1 MVNSAPSEFR
11 ARVAAGGPAG
21 LSKGRAA
28 LVVVGF
34 AAVMLVANS
43 IASSVH
49 NPVAALIVGPV
60 LACAVVWL
68 YLWAGRRIERRRVVE
83 FPRRGGGFHLVVGT
97 VSGMGLAA
105 VAIGVLALF
114 GVYRI
119 SGWGS
124 VSGALAVAGAM
135 CAVAVAE
142 EVFFRG
148 IVFRLLWERWGTVVA
163 LVVSALIFGLVHLLN
178 PDASV
183 WGAIAIAVEAGLL
196 LGAAYL
202 ATGSLWLAIGL
213 HFGWNAAT
221 MGIFGTVVSGSEAR
235 ESLVTAVTT
244 GPDWLSGGSFGPE
257 ASVVSVLVC
266 SAATVLLLYLGHR
279 RGALSPR
286 NS

>member
-1 MVNSAPSEFR
+1 MSFARRELR
-11 ARVAAGGPAG
+11 ARVAADVPKG

-28 LVVVGF
+28 VMVVGF
-34 AAVMLVANS
+34 AVVMLVSNS

-49 NPVAALIVGPV
+49 QPVAALIVGPG
-60 LACAVVWL
+60 LACVVAWF
-68 YLWAGRRIERRRVVE
+68 YIWAGRRIERRRVVE
-83 FPRRGGGFHLVVGT
+83 FPRRGAGLHLVVGA

-105 VAIGVLALF
+105 VAIGFLALA

-148 IVFRLLWERWGTVVA
+148 VVFRLIWGRWGTAVA
-163 LVVSALIFGLVHLLN
+163 LVVSAVIFGLVHLIN

-213 HFGWNAAT
+213 HFGWNTAT
-221 MGIFGTVVSGSEAR
+221 VGIFGTVASGSEAR

-244 GPDWLSGGSFGPE
+244 GPDWLSGGRFGPE
-257 ASVVSVLVC
+257 ASIVSVLVC

-279 RGALSPR
+279 RGRLSPR

>member
-1 MVNSAPSEFR
+1 M
-11 ARVAAGGPAG
+11 
-21 LSKGRAA
+21 
-28 LVVVGF
+28 VVGF
-34 AAVMLVANS
+34 AVVMLVSNS

-49 NPVAALIVGPV
+49 NPVAALVVGPV
-60 LACAVVWL
+60 LAGVVVWL
-68 YLWAGRRIERRRVVE
+68 YIWAGRRIERRRVVE
-83 FPRRGGGFHLVVGT
+83 FPRRGGGLHLVVGT
-97 VSGMGLAA
+97 VSGLGLAA
-105 VAIGVLALF
+105 VAIGFLALA

-148 IVFRLLWERWGTVVA
+148 VVFRLLWGRWGTAVA
-163 LVVSALIFGLVHLLN
+163 LGVSSLIFGLVHLIN

-257 ASVVSVLVC
+257 ASIVSVLVC
-266 SAATVLLLYLGHR
+266 SAATVLLLYLGYR
-279 RGALSPR
+279 RGGLSPR
-286 NS
+286 NG

>member
-1 MVNSAPSEFR
+1 M
-11 ARVAAGGPAG
+11 
-21 LSKGRAA
+21 
-28 LVVVGF
+28 VVGF
-34 AAVMLVANS
+34 AVVMLVSNS
-43 IASSVH
+43 IASSVRH
-49 NPVAALIVGPV
+49 PMAAVLVGPV
-60 LACAVVWL
+60 LACVVIWL
-68 YLWAGRRIERRRVVE
+68 YIWAGRRIERRRVVE
-83 FPRRGGGFHLVVGT
+83 FPRRGGGLHLVVGT
-97 VSGMGLAA
+97 VAGIGLAA
-105 VAIGVLALF
+105 VAIGFLALA

-124 VSGALAVAGAM
+124 VFGAFAVAGTM
-135 CAVAVAE
+135 CAIAVAE

-148 IVFRLLWERWGTVVA
+148 IVFRLLWGRWGTVVA
-163 LVVSALIFGLVHLLN
+163 LVVSAVLFGLVHLIN

-221 MGIFGTVVSGSEAR
+221 VGIFGTVTSGSEAR
-235 ESLVTAVTT
+235 ESLVTAVTA

-266 SAATVLLLYLGHR
+266 SAATVLLLSIGHR
-279 RGALSPR
+279 RGLLPAR

>member
-1 MVNSAPSEFR
+1 M
-11 ARVAAGGPAG
+11 
-21 LSKGRAA
+21 
-28 LVVVGF
+28 VVGF
-34 AAVMLVANS
+34 AAVMLISNS
-43 IASSVH
+43 IASSVRH
-49 NPVAALIVGPV
+49 PVAALIVGPV
-60 LACAVVWL
+60 LACVVVWL
-68 YLWAGRRIERRRVVE
+68 YIWAGRRIERRRVVE
-83 FPRRGGGFHLVVGT
+83 FPRRGAGLHVVVGT
-97 VSGMGLAA
+97 VSGMGLSA
-105 VAIGVLALF
+105 VAIGFLALT

-142 EVFFRG
+142 EIFFRG
-148 IVFRLLWERWGTVVA
+148 VVFRLLWGRWGTAVA
-163 LVVSALIFGLVHLLN
+163 LSVSAVIFGLVHLVN

-221 MGIFGTVVSGSEAR
+221 VGIFGTVVSGSEAR

-244 GPDWLSGGSFGPE
+244 GPDWLSGGDFGPE
-257 ASVVSVLVC
+257 ASIVSVLVC

-279 RGALSPR
+279 RGRLSPR

>member
-1 MVNSAPSEFR
+1 MSSARGESR
-11 ARVAAGGPAG
+11 ARVAAGVPNGPG
-21 LSKGRAA
+21 IGRVAIM
-28 LVVVGF
+28 VVGF
-34 AAVMLVANS
+34 AVVMLVSNS
-43 IASSVH
+43 IASSVRH
-49 NPVAALIVGPV
+49 PMAAVLVGPV
-60 LACAVVWL
+60 LACVVIWL
-68 YLWAGRRIERRRVVE
+68 YIWAGRRIERRRVVE
-83 FPRRGGGFHLVVGT
+83 FPRRGGGLHLVVGT
-97 VSGMGLAA
+97 VAGIGLAA
-105 VAIGVLALF
+105 VAIGFLALA

-124 VSGALAVAGAM
+124 VFGAFAVAGTM
-135 CAVAVAE
+135 CAIAVAE

-148 IVFRLLWERWGTVVA
+148 IVFRLLWGRWGTVVA
-163 LVVSALIFGLVHLLN
+163 LVVSAVLFGLVHLIN

-221 MGIFGTVVSGSEAR
+221 VGIFGTVTSGSEAR
-235 ESLVTAVTT
+235 ESLVTAVTA

-266 SAATVLLLYLGHR
+266 SAATVLLLSIGHR
-279 RGALSPR
+279 RGLLPAR